1 MRFEQS
7 AAAERG
13 ASSSLVV
20 CIVTET
26 PILVRVGAVPSRRGQ
41 IL

>member
-1 MRFEQS
+1 MTFEQS

-26 PILVRVGAVPSRRGQ
+26 PILVRVVLFRHVAAKF
-41 IL
+41 